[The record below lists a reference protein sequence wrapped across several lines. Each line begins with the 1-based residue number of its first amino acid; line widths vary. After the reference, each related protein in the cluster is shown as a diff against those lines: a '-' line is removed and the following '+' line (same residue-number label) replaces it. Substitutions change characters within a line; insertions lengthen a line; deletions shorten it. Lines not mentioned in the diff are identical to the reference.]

1 MHVNPYLMFDGR
13 TEEALAFYQQA
24 IGAQVQML
32 MRFKENPEPQYNPP
46 GSDEKIMHAGFMVG
60 DTMIMATDGE
70 CGGKASFGG
79 ISLALTVPTAGE
91 AEKLFLA
98 LQDGGGKAQM
108 PMTETFFAERFGVV
122 ADKFGVSWMVLG
134 GGKV

>member
-24 IGAQVQML
+24 IGAEVTVL
-32 MRFKENPEPQYNPP
+32 MRFKENPEPPYNPP
-46 GSDEKIMHAGFMVG
+46 GSDEMIMHAGFMVG
-60 DTMIMATDGE
+60 DSMIMATDGE
-70 CGGKASFGG
+70 CGGKANFGG

-98 LQDGGGKAQM
+98 LLDGGGKEQM